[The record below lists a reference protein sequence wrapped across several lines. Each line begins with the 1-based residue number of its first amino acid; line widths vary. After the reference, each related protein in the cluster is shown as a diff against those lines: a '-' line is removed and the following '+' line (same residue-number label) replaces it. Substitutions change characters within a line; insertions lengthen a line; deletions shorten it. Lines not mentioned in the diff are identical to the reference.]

1 MKNYTILGIL
11 KSNDLDEDDLN
22 YLLNIFN
29 KVKDKIFSFDELNL
43 IEEKLGIEL
52 KKYFAISNGNNLNE
66 TNTNHFVEFRIQN
79 IIAKNCNKL
88 QIEKLEG
95 ISTTKF
101 YKRVDIEN
109 LSAEFGFDVYS
120 RLDLKNFL
128 IQEIKIG
135 NDYFEI
141 ISNDK

>member
-1 MKNYTILGIL
+1 
-11 KSNDLDEDDLN
+11 
-22 YLLNIFN
+22 
-29 KVKDKIFSFDELNL
+29 
-43 IEEKLGIEL
+43 
-52 KKYFAISNGNNLNE
+52 
-66 TNTNHFVEFRIQN
+66 VEFRIQN